1 MFYFLEVQLQPK
13 TFVKIS
19 SVMSGAMLAALF
31 MLRAI
36 MPRLAERWVQQ
47 GIELNLAQRILIGV
61 AAFWSRFW
69 WSEWPLVI
77 GAVFLF
83 VGVMM
88 LFQRAIFKGYFKLES
103 H

>member
-83 VGVMM
+83 VGVIM
-88 LFQRAIFKGYFKLES
+88 LLQHAFSKGHLKS
-103 H
+103 PH